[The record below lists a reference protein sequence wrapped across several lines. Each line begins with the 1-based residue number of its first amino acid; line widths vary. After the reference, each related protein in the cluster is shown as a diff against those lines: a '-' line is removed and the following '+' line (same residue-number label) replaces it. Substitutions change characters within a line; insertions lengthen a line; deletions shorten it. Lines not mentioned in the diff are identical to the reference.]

1 MRDPNTTAIE
11 MNGPRQELDALALEQ
26 DKFFQTDHL
35 KADLKGRSVR
45 GGAITMTGQA
55 ARFVLS
61 MGSTAVLARL
71 LTPQDYGLLAM
82 VTAITGFVA
91 MFKDMGLSMA
101 TVQKAEIN
109 NDQISTLFWINVL
122 LSLGVM
128 FVITAL
134 APAIAWF
141 YGEPRLTLITLALAG
156 AFIFGGLTV
165 QHQALLRRNMRFGS
179 LALIQIISMSVG
191 ILTAVIAAFYGA
203 GYWSLVL
210 MQLATAI
217 AGAIAVWVACG
228 WRPGLPV
235 RRAGVRSMLAFGGHL
250 TGFSF
255 VNYFSR
261 NADNILI
268 GKFISAAALG
278 LYAKAYGLF
287 MMPITQIRGPLDE
300 VAMPVLSS
308 LQNQPER
315 YIKYYQRLVDIM
327 ASLTIPLALYCAIEG
342 SFLIRIFLGQQW
354 LGAVSVFRILVIAA
368 LIQPVA
374 GTRGLVLISHGF
386 SDRCFY
392 WGLFNAIL
400 TVTSFLVGL
409 PFGIEGVAAAYAIA
423 NYVIL
428 IPSLFYCFQ
437 KTPVTVSL
445 FMRTLASPAL
455 AGLLSAGCVILAKY
469 VRVGDSIISHIV
481 YAGIFTVVYGG
492 ASFSRKSIRET
503 SGLLLKGLPILR
515 GRALRVS

>member
-1 MRDPNTTAIE
+1 MAEESFQN
-11 MNGPRQELDALALEQ
+11 N
-26 DKFFQTDHL
+26 FFDTEYL
-35 KADLKGRSVR
+35 KADLKGRSVK
-45 GGAITMTGQA
+45 GGAVTMA
-55 ARFVLS
+55 AQGVKFLLQ
-61 MGSTAVLARL
+61 MGSTMVLARL
-71 LTPQDYGLLAM
+71 LTPQDFGLIAM
-82 VTAITGFVA
+82 VTALTGFAA
-91 MFKDMGLSMA
+91 MFKNMGLSMA
-101 TVQKAEIN
+101 TVQRAEIN
-109 NDQISTLFWINVL
+109 HGQISTLFWINVV

-128 FVITAL
+128 LVIAAL

-141 YGEPRLTLITLALAG
+141 YGEPRLTWITLALAG

-165 QHQALLRRNMRFGS
+165 QHQALLRRQMRFGS
-179 LALIQIISMSVG
+179 LALIQIVSMSIG
-191 ILTAVIAAFYGA
+191 IITAIIAAFYGA

-210 MQLATAI
+210 MQLATAV

-235 RRAGVRSMLAFGGHL
+235 RHSGVRGMLKFGGHL
-250 TGFSF
+250 TGFNF

-268 GKFISAAALG
+268 GKFIGVDALG
-278 LYAKAYGLF
+278 LYAKAYRLF
-287 MMPITQIRGPLDE
+287 MMPISQIRGPLNQ

-315 YIKYYQRLVDIM
+315 YIKYYQRLIDIM
-327 ASLTIPLALYCAIEG
+327 ASLTIPLALYCAIEAG
-342 SFLIRIFLGQQW
+342 FLIKILLGQQW

-386 SDRCFY
+386 SDRYFY

-400 TVTSFLVGL
+400 AVTAFLVGL

-428 IPSLFYCFQ
+428 IPSLFYCFH

-445 FMRTLASPAL
+445 FMRSLASPAL
-455 AGLLSAGCVILAKY
+455 AGLLAAGCVILAKY
-469 VRVGDSIISHIV
+469 VGASDSLISHIL
-481 YAGIFTVVYGG
+481 YAGLFTVVYGG
-492 ASFSRKSIRET
+492 LSFSRKSIRET
-503 SGLLLKGLPILR
+503 TGLLLKGLPILR
-515 GRALRVS
+515 G